1 MEKEG
6 LTYKEAGVD
15 IEAGDEFVREIKS
28 KAASTFR
35 KEVLTQ
41 IGGFSGLFLPRF
53 KDYKEPVL
61 VSSTDGVG
69 TKLKIA
75 ILFNRHNTIGI
86 DLVAMCVNDIVV
98 AGAEPLFFLDY
109 LSMGKLN
116 RETASGLI
124 SGIVAGCKQAGCALL
139 GGETAEMPGIYKEG
153 DYDLAGFCVGI
164 CEKEKII
171 DGTKIK
177 EGDRIIGLSS
187 SGIHSNGFSLVRK
200 VFEMNAECEFEES
213 CEAKMRNA
221 ELIRELL
228 QPTRIYVKPI
238 LELIKKVKVKGIA
251 HITGGGLVGNI
262 PRILPP
268 DCQAVISKKG
278 FSLPP
283 IFSLIQEKGKICEE
297 EMYRVF
303 NMGIGMVVVVGE
315 EEVEKTLLK
324 LKQSG
329 EEAFLIGQIEKG
341 ERKARIV

>member
-6 LTYKEAGVD
+6 LTYKKAGVD
-15 IEAGDEFVREIKS
+15 IEAGDDFVKEIKS
-28 KAASTFR
+28 KVASTFR

-41 IGGFSGLFLPRF
+41 IGGFGGLFLAGL
-53 KDYKEPVL
+53 KNYKEPVL

-75 ILFNRHNTIGI
+75 ILLNQHSTIGI

-116 RETASGLI
+116 QETASGLI

-139 GGETAEMPGIYKEG
+139 GGETAEMPGIYREG

-164 CEKEKII
+164 CEREKII

-177 EGDRIIGLSS
+177 EGDKIIGLSS

-200 VFEMNAECEFEES
+200 VFEINAECG
-213 CEAKMRNA
+213 MRNA
-221 ELIRELL
+221 ELMRELL

-238 LELIKKVKVKGIA
+238 LELIKEVEIKGLA
-251 HITGGGLVGNI
+251 HITGGGILGNI

-268 DCQAVISKKG
+268 DCQAVIEKESFKT
-278 FSLPP
+278 PP
-283 IFSLIQEKGKICEE
+283 VFSLIQEKGKICEE

-303 NMGIGMVVVVGE
+303 NMGIGMVIVVRE
-315 EEVEKTLLK
+315 EEVKKALLK
-324 LKQSG
+324 LKQLG
-329 EEAFLIGQIEKG
+329 EEAFLIGRIRKG
-341 ERKARIV
+341 EKKVKTI

>member
-6 LTYKEAGVD
+6 LTYKKAGVD
-15 IEAGDEFVREIKS
+15 IEAGDDFVKEIKS

-41 IGGFSGLFLPRF
+41 IGGFGGLFLPRF

-75 ILFNRHNTIGI
+75 ILLNRHNTIGI

-116 RETASGLI
+116 QETASGLI
-124 SGIVAGCKQAGCALL
+124 SGIVSGCKQAGCALL
-139 GGETAEMPGIYKEG
+139 GGETAEMPGIYQEG

-164 CEKEKII
+164 CEREKII

-187 SGIHSNGFSLVRK
+187 SGIHSNGFSLVRE
-200 VFEMNAECEFEES
+200 VFEVNAECG
-213 CEAKMRNA
+213 MRNA
-221 ELIRELL
+221 ELMGELL
-228 QPTRIYVKPI
+228 EPTRIYVKPI
-238 LELIKKVKVKGIA
+238 LELIKEVEIKGLA

-268 DCQAVISKKG
+268 DCQAVIEKES
-278 FSLPP
+278 FEAPP
-283 IFSLIQEKGKICEE
+283 VFSLIQNKGKICEE

-303 NMGIGMVVVVGE
+303 NMGIGMVIVVGE
-315 EEVEKTLLK
+315 EEVKKTLLK
-324 LKQSG
+324 LKQLG
-329 EEAFLIGQIEKG
+329 EEAFLIGRIEKG
-341 ERKARIV
+341 EKKVRVV

>member
-15 IEAGDEFVREIKS
+15 IEAGDDFVREIKS
-28 KAASTFR
+28 NAASTFR
-35 KEVLTQ
+35 KEVLTE
-41 IGGFSGLFLPRF
+41 IGGFGGLFLPRF

-75 ILFNRHNTIGI
+75 ILLNRHNTIGI

-116 RETASGLI
+116 QETASLLI
-124 SGIVAGCKQAGCALL
+124 NGIVAGCNEAGCALL
-139 GGETAEMPGIYKEG
+139 GGETAEMPGIYQEG

-164 CEKEKII
+164 CERKKII

-200 VFEMNAECEFEES
+200 VLNKS
-213 CEAKMRNA
+213 
-221 ELIRELL
+221 ELL
-228 QPTRIYVKPI
+228 AQEALTPTKVYVRSI
-238 LELIKKVKVKGIA
+238 LSLVSEVEIKGIA

-268 DCQAVISKKG
+268 DCQAVILKES

-283 IFSLIQEKGKICEE
+283 VFSLIQEKGKICEE

-303 NMGIGMVVVVGE
+303 NMDIGMVIVVGE
-315 EEVEKTLLK
+315 EEVKKTLLK
-324 LKQSG
+324 LKQLG
-329 EEAFLIGQIEKG
+329 EEAFLIGRIEKG
-341 ERKARIV
+341 EKKVRVV